1 MAEDYNRELELNGE
15 KLADNI
21 AERILSGF
29 ENKIGGLSEGIAKA
43 GEKAAQKGVKELSQ
57 KLSQTEI
64 KIGDNSFFINYDEK
78 KISKQAINQIDKVAK
93 KINKYAEDAF
103 NFPEK
108 SKTLGSLQR
117 TQGTLLPF
125 DDDAIK
131 LRTKGLTTKNIEQLL
146 NKMDADTKSKAEK
159 IIGNI
164 AQVLEFRDRAVSGLK
179 DNKPSDIF
187 DIRQVTMY
195 ADSLKDVIRSTTV
208 LADLF
213 KELEKYGI
221 TSSSFS
227 KRLKIG
233 DFQAEAQNFTKE
245 FEDYKKRTTSSWLS
259 MITGASTPEK
269 GITEKKA
276 NQIINNHKLLLSA
289 QKSDGNYIKVDDIR
303 SEARAK
309 VLSERANAIVEKY
322 MQMAMDELESN
333 LSDAF
338 NKATNGKSNTDFV
351 KLYNAYLA
359 RGGKQKEKYD
369 EYNNSAAVQEN
380 TLDYYVIQALRKKN
394 EKPTTTSAN
403 SIEATRKA
411 AKQAESDAAST
422 AGAIAEQSEKT
433 KQKVTDDANQAA
445 NNIQRASQ
453 ETKDKTAADQQAIRD
468 EYDKTKKKAKEV
480 NNETQPTTPTESKK
494 PTAKK
499 TAKKTAIAKK
509 GSTKKSV
516 SKESDSEDTSNSQ
529 NGDNSK
535 PNIQVSTEE
544 IKNIENLNNAVKTVT
559 QSVETKNEAFQL
571 ERQIVENAA
580 NSESEALLQL
590 SGAIDVIIRSIK
602 ECDSIFEKLSE
613 RNFDLKILSDEELQ
627 KFRGLSSELKGLNEV
642 FENIGKISASDNIA
656 SKIDEIATSIGN
668 LRDKFEGFPETGLNI
683 FSELNSLAAQKDTL
697 KDLAK
702 VLNVSSKQIEE
713 AKKQVTNKSKYD
725 TAREYL
731 SKNENSIIGEA
742 RTYFGNQGKEL
753 LSAEASA
760 TKDGLIEIK
769 SLVKNVLDDGT
780 VSYHNYVLTISE
792 DTDLLVKSVSEG
804 TVAAEKAGRAF
815 ERIFNEETGSDELSG
830 FDIIENTEDW
840 EEITSILEKFGIKA
854 ANVSKIMRNIRRD
867 NDGSFLESFAVT
879 TKDGST
885 RTIGRNSQGIISGK
899 DELLNVSDIENKYE
913 KLFKRLRDAK
923 LRLVDN
929 NKDEFAIVDI
939 RKAEFEISELEKI
952 VSNLVGKMFSQDYYN
967 KFLSQGG
974 SYRDSINRIVNKKSE
989 KKLSKIP
996 FVPAPPLPPSNGKI
1010 VNSKVNNLTGEWKD
1024 TYATDIGTSRVIGQ
1038 KTNRNGIIRNIENT
1052 TTSYKELET
1061 TAVRVLKKI
1070 IKTSE
1075 ELKLA
1080 QMEINPDQ
1088 GYIDSL
1094 TNKQQTLRNIYKD
1107 ILKVAKSYAE
1117 PEGSKYFLNNFFSS
1131 VKAKVTTDREDSRV
1145 RVAKKTPVIAT
1156 KNDKKM
1162 VDPENVYQLKSKINQ
1177 LKASMNDSGADT
1189 TLLANQLDYL
1199 EKSLNNVS
1207 DTDAFNKIKSK
1218 FNTLSQQ
1225 FRELNSSF
1233 KSDQKVYSDQISV
1246 IDDLMTANTALND
1259 TQAKQIAN
1267 PDKDFSETIRR
1278 QSEAVN
1284 ELSVKAGEALVVIED
1299 LYNAGGK
1306 ISADQV
1312 TDAANRLV
1320 AASSGSPESRE
1331 NYNTAK
1337 IKAENKAY
1345 EDATNAIEKYKNA
1358 KSKLISL
1365 KADQL
1370 SNSEKDLSKS
1380 IKEATEDVKEYGNQA
1395 REAYI
1400 NVQELAK
1407 SSSVISSGMV
1417 SALRDGLKDASK
1429 GSGAAQ
1435 DKYTNAQ
1442 SANEKKQI
1450 ADNLKILKE
1459 YYDTQSR
1466 LNELKA
1472 EQNSSKNKNAYVNE
1486 ISELETKLKEME
1498 NSALSAYDAI
1508 QKLNSATS
1516 EDKSNADKYMGDNG
1530 SSKSRR
1536 KLNIAEDKAYKDA
1549 TIAIENYKK
1558 AKSNLIL
1565 LKADQLSNPEKD
1577 LSKSINEASKSVKEY
1592 GNQARVAYLNVKD
1605 LAEISNTI
1613 SDDMVASLESG
1624 LKDASKGSGTA
1635 QDKYNNAKI
1644 ASEKKQIAD
1653 NLKILK
1659 EYHDTQSKLNEL
1671 KAEQKLSKNKGRYV
1685 DEISELETKL
1695 KEMESS
1701 ALSAYDAIQKLN
1713 SATSKDKANADK
1725 YLGSDGSSK
1734 SRRKLNIAKD
1744 KAAAS
1749 EDSKLYKD
1757 NLKII
1762 EEYWNKKA
1770 ELINLNAKQMNAK
1783 NGEDY
1788 SSEINK
1794 LSNDLVK
1801 LEQDA
1806 KNAYDVIKNLQ
1817 NITIND
1823 RETAKK
1829 LLNEGNDNYQKAQS
1843 NFGNAY
1849 NKNEFSKEKKALND
1863 ISDAYEEYIKKRIEL
1878 NKAVSKGVDDETFN
1892 IFAASAKDAED
1903 KFINLYNS
1911 AKTIVSDKKIRD
1923 AMDIIDTKYYTKAEK
1938 SIIDISSGYENQI
1951 KNVEDKLKNASDNVK
1966 NIISDIR
1973 TELSDALKLN
1983 NKGQYNYAEINK
1995 FGQKLKSKL
2004 DFAEELNK
2012 VENFGD
2018 KIAKNIE
2025 GGLGSSVG
2033 KVEEYSNQLK
2043 DFQNQLEAILKLMSN
2058 TPPTDIG
2065 GIDSYRDQLNSLN
2078 AEVTDFLK
2086 NKSGFKSVTGKGFLD
2101 VDSIGN
2107 VTNINDLSDALDK
2120 YVAAKKYA
2128 KLSAIDLNEATQ
2140 TATVKIK
2147 DENDAVRVLT
2157 ASIDAN
2163 AKAMRVKTGKASSFG
2178 LFKDAIDSTGQYIT
2192 MMLDVGDVVNFV
2204 RRNISE
2210 AVSTFKE
2217 YDDALTN
2224 ISYTMNM
2231 AQEDLENLGQS
2242 AINMAEDLSMSIQD
2256 AASIYQIYANMNTTA
2271 AEIEKTA
2278 MPTAILSNLSG
2289 VDASTASDQ
2298 VQGILQQFNMLE
2310 DESQNVADVSMH
2322 IVDVLDNISS
2332 NVAIDYAN
2340 FIGTYIRNNI

>member
-43 GEKAAQKGVKELSQ
+43 GEKAVQKGVKELSQ

-78 KISKQAINQIDKVAK
+78 KISKQVINQIDKIAK

-146 NKMDADTKSKAEK
+146 NKMDSDTKSKTEK

-164 AQVLEFRDRAVSGLK
+164 AQVLEFRDRAVAGLK
-179 DNKPSDIF
+179 DSKPSDIF
-187 DIRQVTMY
+187 DIHQVTMY
-195 ADSLKDVIRSTTV
+195 ADSLKDVIRSSTV

-227 KRLKIG
+227 KRIKIDG
-233 DFQAEAQNFTKE
+233 FQNEAQNLTKE
-245 FEDYKKRTTSSWLS
+245 FEDYKARTTSSWLS

-269 GITEKKA
+269 GITERKA

-289 QKSDGNYIKVDDIR
+289 KKSDGNYIKVDDIR

-309 VLSERANAIVEKY
+309 VLSERSNAIVEKY

-369 EYNNSAAVQEN
+369 EYNNSAAVQTN
-380 TLDYYVIQALRKKN
+380 TLDYYVIEALRKKN
-394 EKPTTTSAN
+394 EKPTTAP
-403 SIEATRKA
+403 SIDTVETTRKA
-411 AKQAESDAAST
+411 AKQAESDVAST

-445 NNIQRASQ
+445 NNAQRASQ

-468 EYDKTKKKAKEV
+468 EHDKTKKKADEV
-480 NNETQPTTPTESKK
+480 NNETKSATPTPTESKK
-494 PTAKK
+494 TSSKGTAKK
-499 TAKKTAIAKK
+499 TSSSKK
-509 GSTKKSV
+509 GSSKKSTTKKSV
-516 SKESDSEDTSNSQ
+516 SDTSNDQ
-529 NGDNSK
+529 NVIPEK
-535 PNIQVSTEE
+535 PVSPEE
-544 IKNIENLNNAVKTVT
+544 IKNIEGLDNAVKTVT
-559 QSVETKNEAFQL
+559 QSVDLKNKAFQL
-571 ERQIVENAA
+571 ERQIVENAT

-590 SGAIDVIIRSIK
+590 SNAIIAIERSVK
-602 ECDSIFEKLSE
+602 DCDKAFEHLSE
-613 RNFDLKILSDEELQ
+613 YKFDLKILSDEELQ
-627 KFRGLSSELKGLNEV
+627 KFKNLSSELEGLNKV
-642 FENIGKISASDNIA
+642 FENIGKISTSDNIA

-668 LRDKFEGFPETGLNI
+668 LKDKFEGFPESGVNV
-683 FSELNSLAAQKDTL
+683 FSELNSLAAHKDTL

-702 VLNVSSKQIEE
+702 VLSASSKQIEE
-713 AKKQVTNKSKYD
+713 AKKQATNTPD
-725 TAREYL
+725 PPAR
-731 SKNENSIIGEA
+731 
-742 RTYFGNQGKEL
+742 
-753 LSAEASA
+753 
-760 TKDGLIEIK
+760 
-769 SLVKNVLDDGT
+769 
-780 VSYHNYVLTISE
+780 
-792 DTDLLVKSVSEG
+792 
-804 TVAAEKAGRAF
+804 
-815 ERIFNEETGSDELSG
+815 
-830 FDIIENTEDW
+830 
-840 EEITSILEKFGIKA
+840 
-854 ANVSKIMRNIRRD
+854 
-867 NDGSFLESFAVT
+867 
-879 TKDGST
+879 
-885 RTIGRNSQGIISGK
+885 
-899 DELLNVSDIENKYE
+899 
-913 KLFKRLRDAK
+913 
-923 LRLVDN
+923 
-929 NKDEFAIVDI
+929 
-939 RKAEFEISELEKI
+939 
-952 VSNLVGKMFSQDYYN
+952 
-967 KFLSQGG
+967 
-974 SYRDSINRIVNKKSE
+974 
-989 KKLSKIP
+989 
-996 FVPAPPLPPSNGKI
+996 PANGKI
-1010 VNSKVNNLTGEWKD
+1010 IKSKVNNLNNSWED
-1024 TYATDIGTSRVIGQ
+1024 TYIDDIGKLHVVGQ
-1038 KTNRNGIIRNIENT
+1038 KTNNNGVARNIDHEV
-1052 TTSYKELET
+1052 TSYKELET
-1061 TAVRVLKKI
+1061 TAVRILKKI

-1094 TNKQQTLRNIYKD
+1094 INKQQTLRNIYKD
-1107 ILKVAKSYAE
+1107 ILKVAKSYSDA
-1117 PEGSKYFLNNFFSS
+1117 EGSKYSLNNFFSS
-1131 VKAKVTTDREDSRV
+1131 VKSKVTTDREDSRV
-1145 RVAKKTPVIAT
+1145 RVAKKTPLIAT
-1156 KNDKKM
+1156 KNEKKI
-1162 VDPENVYQLKSKINQ
+1162 VDQENVYQLKSKINQ

-1207 DTDAFNKIKSK
+1207 DTDAFDKIKSK

-1233 KSDQKVYSDQISV
+1233 KADQDAYSDQISV
-1246 IDDLMTANTALND
+1246 IDDLMKATTALNN
-1259 TQAKQIAN
+1259 TQTNQMIN

-1284 ELSVKAGEALVVIED
+1284 ELSVKAGEALAVVED

-1312 TDAANRLV
+1312 TDARNRLT
-1320 AASSGSPESRE
+1320 AAASGSPESQE

-1337 IKAENKAY
+1337 VKSENKAY
-1345 EDATNAIEKYKNA
+1345 EDATDAIKKYRDA

-1370 SNSEKDLSKS
+1370 SNPEKDLSKS
-1380 IKEATEDVKEYGNQA
+1380 IKEATEDVKEFGNQA
-1395 REAYI
+1395 REAYL

-1407 SSSVISSGMV
+1407 SSSTISSDMV
-1417 SALRDGLKDASK
+1417 SSLRNGLKDSSK
-1429 GSGAAQ
+1429 GSGTAQ
-1435 DKYTNAQ
+1435 DKYNNAKT
-1442 SANEKKQI
+1442 ANERKQI
-1450 ADNLKILKE
+1450 ADNLKVLKE
-1459 YYDTQSR
+1459 YYDTQSK
-1466 LNELKA
+1466 LNEFKA
-1472 EQNSSKNKNAYVNE
+1472 EQKTSNNKNRYVDE
-1486 ISELETKLKEME
+1486 ISELETKLEGME

-1508 QKLNSATS
+1508 QKLNSAT
-1516 EDKSNADKYMGDNG
+1516 
-1530 SSKSRR
+1530 
-1536 KLNIAEDKAYKDA
+1536 AEDKA
-1549 TIAIENYKK
+1549 T
-1558 AKSNLIL
+1558 
-1565 LKADQLSNPEKD
+1565 
-1577 LSKSINEASKSVKEY
+1577 
-1592 GNQARVAYLNVKD
+1592 AY
-1605 LAEISNTI
+1605 
-1613 SDDMVASLESG
+1613 
-1624 LKDASKGSGTA
+1624 
-1635 QDKYNNAKI
+1635 
-1644 ASEKKQIAD
+1644 
-1653 NLKILK
+1653 
-1659 EYHDTQSKLNEL
+1659 
-1671 KAEQKLSKNKGRYV
+1671 
-1685 DEISELETKL
+1685 
-1695 KEMESS
+1695 
-1701 ALSAYDAIQKLN
+1701 
-1713 SATSKDKANADK
+1713 K

-1734 SRRKLNIAKD
+1734 SRRKLNIAED
-1744 KAAAS
+1744 KQSAAA
-1749 EDSKLYKD
+1749 DRDIYKN

-1762 EEYWNKKA
+1762 EEYWNKKS

-1788 SSEINK
+1788 SDDIEELTNA
-1794 LSNDLVK
+1794 LPG
-1801 LEQDA
+1801 LEQKAKDA
-1806 KNAYDVIKNLQ
+1806 YNAILKLK
-1817 NITIND
+1817 NITVSD
-1823 RETAKK
+1823 KEDAKK
-1829 LLNEGNDNYQKAQS
+1829 LLNEGNDHYQKAQS

-1849 NKNEFSKEKKALND
+1849 NKSEFSKEKKALKD
-1863 ISDAYEEYIKKRIEL
+1863 VSDAYEEYIKKRIEL
-1878 NKAVSKGVDDETFN
+1878 NNTVSKGVDDETFN
-1892 IFAASAKDAED
+1892 IAMASAKDAAD
-1903 KFINLYNS
+1903 QFKKTVDY
-1911 AKTIVSDKKIRD
+1911 AKSIGVLDDSIHEV
-1923 AMDIIDTKYYTKAEK
+1923 MSGIDSQYYSKAEK
-1938 SIIDISSGYENQI
+1938 SVINIGSDYEKQI
-1951 KNVEDKLKNASDNVK
+1951 QNVEDKLKNASDNVK
-1966 NIISDIR
+1966 SIITDIKNQL
-1973 TELSDALKLN
+1973 TNVLTLN
-1983 NKGQYNYAEINK
+1983 DQGQPDYSKINE
-1995 FGQKLKSKL
+1995 FGQELKSKL
-2004 DFAEELNK
+2004 NFVEELNK

-2018 KIAKNIE
+2018 KIANNIE

-2033 KVEEYSNQLK
+2033 KVEEYTNE
-2043 DFQNQLEAILKLMSN
+2043 LENFKKRLEEILKSLSN
-2058 TPPTDIG
+2058 TPPSNIDE
-2065 GIDSYRDQLNSLN
+2065 IDSFRDQLNSLN
-2078 AEVTDFLK
+2078 SEVTDFLK
-2086 NKSGFKSVTGKGFLD
+2086 NKAGLKSVTGQGLLD
-2101 VDSIGN
+2101 TDSIGN

-2147 DENDAVRVLT
+2147 DENDAVRILT

-2163 AKAMRVKTGKASSFG
+2163 AKAMRVKTGKASSTG
-2178 LFKDAIDSTGQYIT
+2178 LFKDVINSTGRYLT
-2192 MMLDVGDVVNFV
+2192 MMLDVGDVINFV

-2322 IVDVLDNISS
+2322 IVDVLDKISS